1 MRGSGVTRWER
12 LRGPGRNWSK
22 IPQLATVSCLQPAE
36 LLEAALILSH
46 VLGKLPPSQPHES
59 QRSVGRS
66 KALLLPGSCLRD
78 ASCQKWRLGT
88 GGPRHSPFWEQ
99 RWKEQKTIISS
110 IGHQYPDP
118 GSPFFSL
125 SHFPDCPIFHLNSL
139 GSGVSHTKRWTSRC
153 PTGSPRRSQC
163 LDIPLL
169 LDLHALGALGS
180 PCSALC
186 GPKFLQLSLWFPG
199 YLSIY
204 AQP

>member
-36 LLEAALILSH
+36 RLEAALILSH
-46 VLGKLPPSQPHES
+46 VLCKLPPSQPHES

-78 ASCQKWRLGT
+78 ASCQNGRLGT

-99 RWKEQKTIISS
+99 QWKEQKTIISS

-118 GSPFFSL
+118 GSPAWRPLSPFPFSRL
-125 SHFPDCPIFHLNSL
+125 SPFPPQQPRLWCEPHQEMDFSVP
-139 GSGVSHTKRWTSRC
+139 SGKPQEIPVSGHPTS
-153 PTGSPRRSQC
+153 T
-163 LDIPLL
+163 
-169 LDLHALGALGS
+169 
-180 PCSALC
+180 
-186 GPKFLQLSLWFPG
+186 
-199 YLSIY
+199 
-204 AQP
+204 